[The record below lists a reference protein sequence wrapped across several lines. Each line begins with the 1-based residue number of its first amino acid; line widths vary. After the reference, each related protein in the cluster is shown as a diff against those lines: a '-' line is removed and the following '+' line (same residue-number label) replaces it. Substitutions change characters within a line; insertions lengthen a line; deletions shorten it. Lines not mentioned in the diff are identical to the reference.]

1 MGHYENGGSNAVGI
15 ATTSM
20 WAAVW
25 TVDTPYIEIIRR
37 DFFDEYADEIR
48 EAAVRGQNF
57 ATENGDTGAVH
68 VVSTGGDLDEK
79 GWPKNYD
86 GPAEYVTEELET
98 WAREEGGDFERAVAE
113 GYGY

>member
-25 TVDTPYIEIIRR
+25 TVDTPYIEIIMR
-37 DFFDEYADEIR
+37 DFFDEHADEIR

-57 ATENGDTGAVH
+57 ATEAGETGSVH
-68 VVSTGGDLDEK
+68 VISTNGDLDAK
-79 GWPKNYD
+79 GWPKSYSD
-86 GPAEYVTEELET
+86 PSEYVAAELEA
-98 WAREEGGDFERAVAE
+98 WNRQDGGSFERAVAE
-113 GYGY
+113 GYGH